1 MPRFEG
7 VPIEQSTKPRF
18 AGTPVDGYDAN
29 QTLDPELLASSRPK
43 PPEFG
48 VGGKGAGFGALVKA
62 GTVDDPQTKIN
73 VFAKS
78 RGISPDR
85 YSVVD
90 GDIFYEG
97 DDGKLYPESPSGVG
111 GFGKELAAN
120 TIANAPAIALSTG
133 GSIAGGI
140 LGAPGGPAGVAA
152 GAVVGSGVGGAAGEG
167 YRKTIGALA
176 FDEPQTVEGNVKAMG
191 KEGALA
197 MAGEGI
203 GRLASKGF
211 KEVKL
216 RRNVRDIDRLN
227 QVAIGRV
234 QELADKYK
242 VQLTPAEMTGLRS
255 LINQQ
260 WYLSNAPDSADT
272 IVSFM
277 KNREPEL
284 QRAMYE
290 YFDTLSKES
299 APYNAVLRSQNAAK
313 KHVSNLKLARKE
325 ATEALYKQAMRDGS
339 EIDVTDAIMSI
350 YSGVQA
356 DPGSPGAAMANKI
369 IKRVVGEPAQG
380 KATVSYSTVAD
391 AYKDDAAKGV
401 SLSPGKASYSTVGDD
416 TANSFNVITGTTKK
430 KASAPISVS
439 GSNPSYSTVG
449 DAYTADAG
457 RGIKVGSPQG
467 AGGLFDKFKRVDASG
482 NVTTKITAPLSRLHA
497 IKVELDA
504 ALGAKPVFQS
514 SKEAMERGYLEKMRD
529 QIVTAIEAQSDTYAK
544 AKGVFAEMSKPI
556 NAIEEG
562 LMGGFVQ
569 ADSEQ
574 AQRLATRLF
583 ESGSSSPQA
592 VAEAKKIISSV
603 DPEGWNGMVR
613 AYAQRKLED
622 GLASLKNRAIDS
634 DASNVGGAFIKF
646 DKRLMKSAL
655 DPDQVKALDDIDFLL
670 RQTTKSFKGNSITVP
685 ALGIAREV
693 KEDAMAAA
701 GPGAKAAMALPKLT
715 QAPSRFLGWLE
726 SSLEGDYQ
734 ANLAKI
740 ITDKNSMKELRK
752 QTMKLREVGPVSQ
765 KYFPALSSA
774 WSVVLGNPL
783 PTESENNKAGTK

>member
-1 MPRFEG
+1 MPRFQG
-7 VPIEQSTKPRF
+7 VPVEQPSGPRF
-18 AGTPVDGYDAN
+18 AGVPVNEYDPN

-48 VGGKGAGFGALVKA
+48 AGGKGAGFGALVKA

-97 DDGKLYPESPSGVG
+97 DDGKLYPESPSGVS

-211 KEVKL
+211 KEIKL

-313 KHVSNLKLARKE
+313 THMRNLKAERTAATEPLYTAAYKEVIPADVVESLRSDPLIKSAISSVKSDPAWSRKMAGVGKKNDNMLGWYDLAKRYLDDKASSLKASGNGSKAMQFEDAARSLREKIDSITDLPDEFKNYKLARQEWAK
-325 ATEALYKQAMRDGS
+325 YS
-339 EIDVTDAIMSI
+339 E
-350 YSGVQA
+350 
-356 DPGSPGAAMANKI
+356 P
-369 IKRVVGEPAQG
+369 
-380 KATVSYSTVAD
+380 
-391 AYKDDAAKGV
+391 
-401 SLSPGKASYSTVGDD
+401 
-416 TANSFNVITGTTKK
+416 IT
-430 KASAPISVS
+430 
-439 GSNPSYSTVG
+439 
-449 DAYTADAG
+449 
-457 RGIKVGSPQG
+457 
-467 AGGLFDKFKRVDASG
+467 
-482 NVTTKITAPLSRLHA
+482 
-497 IKVELDA
+497 
-504 ALGAKPVFQS
+504 
-514 SKEAMERGYLEKMRD
+514 
-529 QIVTAIEAQSDTYAK
+529 
-544 AKGVFAEMSKPI
+544 
-556 NAIEEG
+556 AIEEG
-562 LMGGFVQ
+562 LMGGFVK

-574 AQRLATRLF
+574 AQRLAMRLF

-655 DPDQVKALDDIDFLL
+655 DPDQMKALDDIDFLL